1 MSEELRARL
10 ANTLGALAAETTC
23 VSFFAES
30 GLPQKH
36 GFIGEAT
43 ARLIG
48 CVIPSPRDDDDLE
61 QQLRRLYRNG
71 RKARRFWEIPQEM
84 FHEVVEAMALPDHR
98 GVWDPSVVALN
109 DAFTLLAARIQGL
122 GLSHEMRVRGSF
134 SQVSESPFFR
144 LPRCADRLLE
154 SIRAGAHD
162 TSEVK
167 RELHEALVA
176 CHTETRAISKR
187 LEATGISVSIVFAAE
202 TIEKCLRRMEAIADL
217 LTLPDGPARSTVLHG
232 LIAECISATF
242 DDKSLK
248 RLFSSNLHLL
258 AKKIVERS
266 GHSGEHYIARN
277 MKEYA
282 WMWLAAAGGGVLT
295 VATAAFKM
303 RIISAQLAPM
313 QEGLLAGINYSVSFL
328 IMAVCGLALATKQ
341 PAMTGA
347 ALGNIMREHTGA
359 DRADRI
365 IDSFVLIC
373 RTQIAAALSNV
384 IVVTTGCLTLGS
396 LWYSINGQSIL
407 SSQSAEHVLISLDP
421 FHSGTIIFAAITGIV
436 LWLSSLAG
444 GWVEN
449 WSVYNRL
456 PQAIAD
462 HRAGTWLGVRRM
474 RWFARFFENNIAAW
488 ATCIAL
494 GLMLGAVPEFGRIAG
509 FPLDV
514 RHVTLSTGTLA
525 LAAASLPD
533 AELSQHALLMA
544 GLGIGVTFVL
554 NLTVSFLLAFATAVR
569 AYDVGRVELLRL
581 AGRAAIRIATRPFD
595 FVLPVAWPREVPKTE
610 LETI

>member
-1 MSEELRARL
+1 
-10 ANTLGALAAETTC
+10 
-23 VSFFAES
+23 
-30 GLPQKH
+30 
-36 GFIGEAT
+36 
-43 ARLIG
+43 
-48 CVIPSPRDDDDLE
+48 
-61 QQLRRLYRNG
+61 
-71 RKARRFWEIPQEM
+71 
-84 FHEVVEAMALPDHR
+84 
-98 GVWDPSVVALN
+98 
-109 DAFTLLAARIQGL
+109 
-122 GLSHEMRVRGSF
+122 
-134 SQVSESPFFR
+134 
-144 LPRCADRLLE
+144 
-154 SIRAGAHD
+154 
-162 TSEVK
+162 
-167 RELHEALVA
+167 LHEAIVA
-176 CHTETRAISKR
+176 CHAETRAISKR

-202 TIEKCLRRMEAIADL
+202 TIEKCLRRMETIADV
-217 LTLPDGPARSTVLHG
+217 LTLPDGVARSTVLHG

-242 DDKSLK
+242 EDTSVK
-248 RLFSSNLHLL
+248 RLFASNLHLL

-277 MKEYA
+277 LKEYG

-295 VATAAFKM
+295 VGTAAFKM

-313 QEGLLAGINYSVSFL
+313 QEGLLAGINYSISFL

-347 ALGNIMREHTGA
+347 ALGNIMREHTGT
-359 DRADRI
+359 DRAERI

-384 IVVTTGCLTLGS
+384 IVVTIGCLALGNIWLGIS
-396 LWYSINGQSIL
+396 GRPIL
-407 SSQSAEHVLISLDP
+407 SGQSAEHVLTSLDP
-421 FHSGTIIFAAITGIV
+421 FGSGTIIFAAITGVV

-449 WSVYNRL
+449 WSVYNRM

-462 HRAGTWLGVRRM
+462 HRAGGWLGVRRM
-474 RWFARFFENNIAAW
+474 RWIARVYENNIAAW

-494 GLMLGAVPEFGRIAG
+494 GVMLGAVPEFGRIAG

-525 LAAASLPD
+525 LAVASWPD
-533 AELSQHALLMA
+533 GELSQHALLMA

-554 NLTVSFLLAFATAVR
+554 NLSVSFLLAFATAVR

-595 FVLPVAWPREVPKTE
+595 FVLPVAWPREGPKTG
-610 LETI
+610 LGTVQLIDPL